1 MHPFL
6 LSKLGDD
13 DIVSVTPYRDE
24 GHRRMLVYRFGNW
37 RPSKI
42 PIDDIFRASL
52 ILLEMG
58 TMEPI
63 SQVVGGVGKILL
75 ELIVQPHLK
84 SDSK

>member
-1 MHPFL
+1 M

-75 ELIVQPHLK
+75 AIISLSRKEISNQR
-84 SDSK
+84 